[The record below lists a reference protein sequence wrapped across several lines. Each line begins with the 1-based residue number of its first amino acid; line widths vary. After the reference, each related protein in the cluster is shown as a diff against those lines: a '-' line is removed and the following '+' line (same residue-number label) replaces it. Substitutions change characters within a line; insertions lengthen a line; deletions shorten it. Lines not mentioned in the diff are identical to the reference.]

1 MRSCIQGSRVPAIP
15 AAGVITTLQ
24 SVLRCLVP
32 GTVATVVRQW
42 WATASRERLSYTKDL
57 VKMTKN
63 ISMNEEFLQNTEKLF
78 YREFREKR
86 NGHSF
91 STFPLLFILSLGP
104 SYNNCQSRKTLD
116 FITSQLLPDIGKGGK
131 ERQR

>member
-1 MRSCIQGSRVPAIP
+1 
-15 AAGVITTLQ
+15 
-24 SVLRCLVP
+24 
-32 GTVATVVRQW
+32 
-42 WATASRERLSYTKDL
+42 
-57 VKMTKN
+57 
-63 ISMNEEFLQNTEKLF
+63 MNEDFLPNTKKLF

-91 STFPLLFILSLGP
+91 PTFPLLFILSLGP

-131 ERQR
+131 ERQK